1 MNTSLLQAGTRVRGA
16 ARPGQQELDA
26 ALGSGPDRSRLRRVA
41 AGVAALT
48 AAVLAAGC
56 VAPPRHA
63 YAHNEV
69 SRTAP
74 PSPPPMYFYPERQ
87 QNEVAQDRDRFECYR
102 WASRE
107 SGVDPGMTPVRQEPP
122 QRVASARADSRA
134 DPRDGAPVVVGAMTG
149 AAIGAMSSPHHPGD
163 NAVIGAI
170 FGAALGAIA
179 QESRAQAIEQSQ
191 SRHQQAAQSAAQAS
205 AMPFDNFR
213 RAMSACMTGRG
224 YRVG

>member
-1 MNTSLLQAGTRVRGA
+1 MNTFLLQAGPGGSGDG
-16 ARPGQQELDA
+16 RPGQRDA
-26 ALGSGPDRSRLRRVA
+26 PSASVPDPSRLRRVA
-41 AGVAALT
+41 AHGAVLV

-56 VAPPRHA
+56 IAPPRHA
-63 YAHNEV
+63 YARNEV
-69 SRTAP
+69 VRTAP

-87 QNEVAQDRDRFECYR
+87 QSNEAQDRDRFECYR

-107 SGVDPGMTPVRQEPP
+107 SGVDPGMTPVRKDPQ
-122 QRVASARADSRA
+122 QRVVSTQA
-134 DPRDGAPVVVGAMTG
+134 DPRDGAPIVVGAMTG
-149 AAIGAMSSPHHPGD
+149 AALGAMSSPHHPGD

-191 SRHQQAAQSAAQAS
+191 ARRQQADQAAAQAS
-205 AMPFDNFR
+205 AAPFDNFR
-213 RAMSACMTGRG
+213 RAMSACMSGRG

>member
-1 MNTSLLQAGTRVRGA
+1 MNTSLFQTGTRGSGA
-16 ARPGQQELDA
+16 AWLPQQDA
-26 ALGSGPDRSRLRRVA
+26 ASGSGPHRSNLCRAAARVA
-41 AGVAALT
+41 LMVV
-48 AAVLAAGC
+48 AVLASGC

-63 YAHNEV
+63 YARNEV
-69 SRTAP
+69 VRSAP

-87 QNEVAQDRDRFECYR
+87 QSEVAQDRDRFECYR

-122 QRVASARADSRA
+122 QRVASARADSHA

-149 AAIGAMSSPHHPGD
+149 AALGAMSSPHHPGD
-163 NAVIGAI
+163 NAIIGAI
-170 FGAALGAIA
+170 FGAAIGAIA

-191 SRHQQAAQSAAQAS
+191 ARQQQAAQAAAPVS
-205 AMPFDNFR
+205 AMPLDNFR
-213 RAMSACMTGRG
+213 RAMSACMSGRG